1 MASSTVMYPAPVF
14 SSGGNPDT
22 SDGKPVT
29 SGGKPEAVG
38 DDMTTGVVLPLLMD
52 GEFDV
57 LEIGDEPWLFVL
69 LNVTY
74 LKKIKN

>member
-22 SDGKPVT
+22 SGWKPD
-29 SGGKPEAVG
+29 AVG
-38 DDMTTGVVLPLLMD
+38 DDMTTGVVLPLLID

-57 LEIGDEPWLFVL
+57 LDIGDEPWLFVL

-74 LKKIKN
+74 LKNWKKKHDFID